1 MSAFGGPSGD
11 GKYFFNFKGRMPE
24 GVLTMFEKEI
34 GIIMDAN
41 DEKEIPAVVK
51 QTVDAY
57 DRIIKAL
64 EYEVIDAAKAIMQ
77 YKKLLESIKEEES
90 QSWTNHY
97 TDLIKELETKKVAY
111 DYIHTL
117 LLAFR
122 ALVIAGVDDGKDDE
136 RFVRIKELRDTLKAS
151 GSAYHYEILY
161 KWFRS
166 AYLLI
171 ERPRLQLEGTEIS
184 EH

>member
-1 MSAFGGPSGD
+1 
-11 GKYFFNFKGRMPE
+11 
-24 GVLTMFEKEI
+24 
-34 GIIMDAN
+34 MDAN

-64 EYEVIDAAKAIMQ
+64 EYEVIDTTKAIMQ
-77 YKKLLESIKEEES
+77 YRKLTESLEEEGTKI
-90 QSWTNHY
+90 WTNHY
-97 TDLIKELETKKVAY
+97 NGLIKELETKKVAY

-166 AYLLI
+166 AYLLV

-184 EH
+184 ED

>member
-1 MSAFGGPSGD
+1 
-11 GKYFFNFKGRMPE
+11 
-24 GVLTMFEKEI
+24 MFEKEI

-41 DEKEIPAVVK
+41 DEKEVPPEVK
-51 QTVDAY
+51 QTVKAY
-57 DRIIKAL
+57 DRMIKAL
-64 EYEVIDAAKAIMQ
+64 EYEVIDTAKALMQ
-77 YKKLLESIKEEES
+77 YRKLLESIKEEDTKI
-90 QSWTNHY
+90 WTNHY
-97 TDLIKELETKKVAY
+97 SDLIKELETKKIAY

-166 AYLLI
+166 AYLLV
-171 ERPRLQLEGTEIS
+171 ERPRLQLEETQIS
-184 EH
+184 ED

>member
-1 MSAFGGPSGD
+1 
-11 GKYFFNFKGRMPE
+11 
-24 GVLTMFEKEI
+24 MFEKEI

-57 DRIIKAL
+57 DRMIKVL
-64 EYEVIDAAKAIMQ
+64 EYEVIDTAKAIMQ
-77 YKKLLESIKEEES
+77 YRKLTESLEEEGTKI
-90 QSWTNHY
+90 WTNHY
-97 TDLIKELETKKVAY
+97 NGLIKELETKKVAY

-184 EH
+184 ED

>member
-1 MSAFGGPSGD
+1 
-11 GKYFFNFKGRMPE
+11 
-24 GVLTMFEKEI
+24 MFEKEI

-41 DEKEIPAVVK
+41 DEKEVPPEVK
-51 QTVDAY
+51 QTVKAY
-57 DRIIKAL
+57 DRMIKAL
-64 EYEVIDAAKAIMQ
+64 EYEVIDTAKALMQ
-77 YKKLLESIKEEES
+77 YRKLLESIKEEDTKI
-90 QSWTNHY
+90 WTNHY
-97 TDLIKELETKKVAY
+97 SDLIKELETKKIAY

-136 RFVRIKELRDTLKAS
+136 RFVRIKERRDTLKAS

-184 EH
+184 ED

>member
-1 MSAFGGPSGD
+1 
-11 GKYFFNFKGRMPE
+11 
-24 GVLTMFEKEI
+24 MFEKEI

-64 EYEVIDAAKAIMQ
+64 EYEVIDTTNAIMQ
-77 YKKLLESIKEEES
+77 YRKLTESLEEES
-90 QSWTNHY
+90 TKIWTNHY
-97 TDLIKELETKKVAY
+97 NGLIKELETKKVAY

-184 EH
+184 ED

>member
-1 MSAFGGPSGD
+1 
-11 GKYFFNFKGRMPE
+11 
-24 GVLTMFEKEI
+24 MFEKEI

-41 DEKEIPAVVK
+41 DEKEIPAEVK
-51 QTVDAY
+51 QTVTAY

-64 EYEVIDAAKAIMQ
+64 EYEVIDTAKAIME
-77 YKKLLESIKEEES
+77 YRKLVESLKEEDS
-90 QSWTNHY
+90 QIWTNHY
-97 TDLIKELETKKVAY
+97 KGLIKELETQKAAY
-111 DYIHTL
+111 DYVHTL

-151 GSAYHYEILY
+151 GSAYHYEMLY

-171 ERPRLQLEGTEIS
+171 ERPRLQLEETENS
-184 EH
+184 ED

>member
-1 MSAFGGPSGD
+1 
-11 GKYFFNFKGRMPE
+11 
-24 GVLTMFEKEI
+24 
-34 GIIMDAN
+34 MDAN

-64 EYEVIDAAKAIMQ
+64 EYEVIDTTKAIMQ
-77 YKKLLESIKEEES
+77 YRKLTESLEEEGTKI
-90 QSWTNHY
+90 WTNHY
-97 TDLIKELETKKVAY
+97 NGLIKELETKKVAY

-184 EH
+184 ED

>member
-1 MSAFGGPSGD
+1 
-11 GKYFFNFKGRMPE
+11 
-24 GVLTMFEKEI
+24 MFEKEI

-41 DEKEIPAVVK
+41 DEKEVPPEVK
-51 QTVDAY
+51 QTVKAY
-57 DRIIKAL
+57 DRMIKAL
-64 EYEVIDAAKAIMQ
+64 EYEVIDTAKAIME
-77 YKKLLESIKEEES
+77 YRKLVESLKEEES
-90 QSWTNHY
+90 QIWTNHY
-97 TDLIKELETKKVAY
+97 KGLIKELETKKVAY

-151 GSAYHYEILY
+151 GSAYHYEMLY

-166 AYLLI
+166 AYLLV
-171 ERPRLQLEGTEIS
+171 ERPRLQLEETES
-184 EH
+184 EN

>member
-1 MSAFGGPSGD
+1 
-11 GKYFFNFKGRMPE
+11 
-24 GVLTMFEKEI
+24 MFEKEI

-41 DEKEIPAVVK
+41 DEQEIPAEVK
-51 QTVDAY
+51 PIVAAY

-64 EYEVIDAAKAIMQ
+64 EYEVIDTAKATMQ
-77 YKKLLESIKEEES
+77 YKKLVESLKEEDT
-90 QSWTNHY
+90 QIWTNHY
-97 TDLIKELETKKVAY
+97 KGLITELETKKVAY
-111 DYIHTL
+111 DYVHTL

-122 ALVIAGVDDGKDDE
+122 ALVIAGVDDGKNDE

-166 AYLLI
+166 AYLLV
-171 ERPRLQLEGTEIS
+171 ERPRLQLEETENS
-184 EH
+184 ED

>member
-1 MSAFGGPSGD
+1 
-11 GKYFFNFKGRMPE
+11 
-24 GVLTMFEKEI
+24 MFEKEI

-64 EYEVIDAAKAIMQ
+64 EYEVIDTTKAIMQ
-77 YKKLLESIKEEES
+77 YRKLTESLEEEGTKI
-90 QSWTNHY
+90 WTNHY
-97 TDLIKELETKKVAY
+97 NGLIKELETKKVAY
-111 DYIHTL
+111 DYVHTL

-184 EH
+184 ED

>member
-11 GKYFFNFKGRMPE
+11 GKYFFNFKGCMPE

-64 EYEVIDAAKAIMQ
+64 EYEVIDTTKAIMQ
-77 YKKLLESIKEEES
+77 YRKLTESLEEEGTKI
-90 QSWTNHY
+90 WTNHY
-97 TDLIKELETKKVAY
+97 NGLIKELETKKVAY
-111 DYIHTL
+111 DYIVKFL
-117 LLAFR
+117 LCR
-122 ALVIAGVDDGKDDE
+122 
-136 RFVRIKELRDTLKAS
+136 R
-151 GSAYHYEILY
+151 
-161 KWFRS
+161 
-166 AYLLI
+166 
-171 ERPRLQLEGTEIS
+171 
-184 EH
+184 

>member
-1 MSAFGGPSGD
+1 
-11 GKYFFNFKGRMPE
+11 
-24 GVLTMFEKEI
+24 MFEKEI

-64 EYEVIDAAKAIMQ
+64 EYEVIDTTKAIMQ
-77 YKKLLESIKEEES
+77 YRKLTESLEEEGS
-90 QSWTNHY
+90 QIWTNHY
-97 TDLIKELETKKVAY
+97 KGLIKELETKKVAY

-151 GSAYHYEILY
+151 GSAYHYEMLY

-166 AYLLI
+166 AYLLV
-171 ERPRLQLEGTEIS
+171 ERPRLQLEETQIPED
-184 EH
+184 

>member
-1 MSAFGGPSGD
+1 
-11 GKYFFNFKGRMPE
+11 
-24 GVLTMFEKEI
+24 MFEKEI

-41 DEKEIPAVVK
+41 DEKEIPVAVK
-51 QTVDAY
+51 QTVEAY
-57 DRIIKAL
+57 DRMIKAL
-64 EYEVIDAAKAIMQ
+64 EYEVIDTAKAIMQ
-77 YKKLLESIKEEES
+77 YKKLVESLKEEDT
-90 QSWTNHY
+90 QIWTNHY
-97 TDLIKELETKKVAY
+97 NGLIEELETKKIAY
-111 DYIHTL
+111 DYVHTL

-151 GSAYHYEILY
+151 GSAYHYEMLY

-166 AYLLI
+166 AYLLV

-184 EH
+184 ED

>member
-1 MSAFGGPSGD
+1 
-11 GKYFFNFKGRMPE
+11 
-24 GVLTMFEKEI
+24 MFEKEI

-57 DRIIKAL
+57 NRIIKAL
-64 EYEVIDAAKAIMQ
+64 EYEVIDTTKAIMQ
-77 YKKLLESIKEEES
+77 YRKLTESLEEEGTKI
-90 QSWTNHY
+90 WTNHY
-97 TDLIKELETKKVAY
+97 NGLIKELETKKVAY

-151 GSAYHYEILY
+151 GSAYHYEMLY

-166 AYLLI
+166 AYLRVEL
-171 ERPRLQLEGTEIS
+171 PMLQLEETENS
-184 EH
+184 ED

>member
-1 MSAFGGPSGD
+1 
-11 GKYFFNFKGRMPE
+11 MPE

-64 EYEVIDAAKAIMQ
+64 EYEVIDTTKAIMQ
-77 YKKLLESIKEEES
+77 YRKLTESLEEEGTKI
-90 QSWTNHY
+90 WTNHY
-97 TDLIKELETKKVAY
+97 NGLIKELETKKVAY

-184 EH
+184 ED

>member
-1 MSAFGGPSGD
+1 
-11 GKYFFNFKGRMPE
+11 MPE

-41 DEKEIPAVVK
+41 DEKEIPAEVK
-51 QTVDAY
+51 QTVTAY

-64 EYEVIDAAKAIMQ
+64 EYEVIDTAKAIME
-77 YKKLLESIKEEES
+77 YRKLVESLKEEDS
-90 QSWTNHY
+90 KIWTNHY
-97 TDLIKELETKKVAY
+97 KGLIKELETKKIAY
-111 DYIHTL
+111 DYVHTL

-122 ALVIAGVDDGKDDE
+122 ALVIAGVDDGKDNE
-136 RFVRIKELRDTLKAS
+136 RFVRIKEVRDTLKAS

-171 ERPRLQLEGTEIS
+171 ERPRLQLEETKIS
-184 EH
+184 ED

>member
-1 MSAFGGPSGD
+1 
-11 GKYFFNFKGRMPE
+11 
-24 GVLTMFEKEI
+24 MFEKEI
-34 GIIMDAN
+34 GIIMDAS
-41 DEKEIPAVVK
+41 DEKEVPAEVK

-64 EYEVIDAAKAIMQ
+64 EYEVIDTAKATMQ
-77 YKKLLESIKEEES
+77 YRKLVESLKEEDTKI
-90 QSWTNHY
+90 WTNHY
-97 TDLIKELETKKVAY
+97 KGLIKELETKKVAY

-136 RFVRIKELRDTLKAS
+136 RFVRIKEVRDTLKAS

-184 EH
+184 ED

>member
-1 MSAFGGPSGD
+1 
-11 GKYFFNFKGRMPE
+11 
-24 GVLTMFEKEI
+24 MFEKEI

-64 EYEVIDAAKAIMQ
+64 EYEVIDTAKAIMQ
-77 YKKLLESIKEEES
+77 YKKLTESIKDDKI
-90 QSWTNHY
+90 WTNHY
-97 TDLIKELETKKVAY
+97 NGLIKELETKKVAY

-166 AYLLI
+166 AYLLV

-184 EH
+184 ED

>member
-1 MSAFGGPSGD
+1 
-11 GKYFFNFKGRMPE
+11 
-24 GVLTMFEKEI
+24 MFEKEI

-64 EYEVIDAAKAIMQ
+64 EYEVIDTTKAIMQ
-77 YKKLLESIKEEES
+77 YRKLTESLEEEGTKI
-90 QSWTNHY
+90 WTNHY
-97 TDLIKELETKKVAY
+97 NGLIKELETKKIAY
-111 DYIHTL
+111 DYVHTL

-166 AYLLI
+166 AYLLV
-171 ERPRLQLEGTEIS
+171 ERPRLQLKFRKIDVSYGGATTS
-184 EH
+184 FGLRRNPAHLPFF

>member
-1 MSAFGGPSGD
+1 
-11 GKYFFNFKGRMPE
+11 
-24 GVLTMFEKEI
+24 MFEKEI

-41 DEKEIPAVVK
+41 DEQEIPAEVK
-51 QTVDAY
+51 PTVDAY

-64 EYEVIDAAKAIMQ
+64 EYEVIDTTKAIMQ
-77 YKKLLESIKEEES
+77 YKKLVESLKEEDT
-90 QSWTNHY
+90 QIWTNHY
-97 TDLIKELETKKVAY
+97 KGLIKELETKKVAY

-151 GSAYHYEILY
+151 GNAYHYEILY

-171 ERPRLQLEGTEIS
+171 ERPRLQLEETEIS
-184 EH
+184 KD

>member
-1 MSAFGGPSGD
+1 
-11 GKYFFNFKGRMPE
+11 MPE

-64 EYEVIDAAKAIMQ
+64 EYEVIDTTKAIMQ
-77 YKKLLESIKEEES
+77 YRKLTESLEEEGTKI
-90 QSWTNHY
+90 WTNHY
-97 TDLIKELETKKVAY
+97 NGLIKELETKKVAY

-122 ALVIAGVDDGKDDE
+122 ALVIAGVDAGKDDE

-184 EH
+184 ED

>member
-1 MSAFGGPSGD
+1 
-11 GKYFFNFKGRMPE
+11 
-24 GVLTMFEKEI
+24 MFEKEI
-34 GIIMDAN
+34 GIIMDAS
-41 DEKEIPAVVK
+41 DEKEIPPEVK
-51 QTVDAY
+51 QMVEAY
-57 DRIIKAL
+57 DRMIKAL
-64 EYEVIDAAKAIMQ
+64 EYEVIDTAKAIMQ
-77 YKKLLESIKEEES
+77 YKKLTESIKDDEI
-90 QSWTNHY
+90 WTNHY
-97 TDLIKELETKKVAY
+97 NGLIKELETKKIAY

-166 AYLLI
+166 AYLLV
-171 ERPRLQLEGTEIS
+171 ERPRLQLEGTEVS
-184 EH
+184 ED

>member
-1 MSAFGGPSGD
+1 
-11 GKYFFNFKGRMPE
+11 
-24 GVLTMFEKEI
+24 MFEKEI

-57 DRIIKAL
+57 DRIIKVL
-64 EYEVIDAAKAIMQ
+64 EYEVIDTAKAIMQ
-77 YKKLLESIKEEES
+77 YRKLTESLEEEGTKI
-90 QSWTNHY
+90 WTNHY
-97 TDLIKELETKKVAY
+97 NGLIKELETKKVAY

-184 EH
+184 ED